1 MYLFSQKFRTSRSTE
16 RKSARKAEASVSLT
30 VTAATSDAPNNDDGN
45 EALATLLI
53 TLNVIFNFDIVSLLR
68 GNNNISFDTDLQTR
82 QGKGTRRRHPPGG
95 RRWCWSASRTPPR
108 NQGLE
113 MGTEADMPRV
123 LLQVRLPLGNTKT
136 LDKTTANVMKFEE
149 VLHAR

>member
-1 MYLFSQKFRTSRSTE
+1 M
-16 RKSARKAEASVSLT
+16 
-30 VTAATSDAPNNDDGN
+30 
-45 EALATLLI
+45 
-53 TLNVIFNFDIVSLLR
+53 LR
-68 GNNNISFDTDLQTR
+68 GNKISFDTYLQTR
-82 QGKGTRRRHPPGG
+82 LGRGTRRRYPLGG

-113 MGTEADMPRV
+113 RGTEADMPRV